1 MVNQLVEQQSI
12 RLLKHVI
19 RCYMRLSDNP
29 RAREALR
36 QCLPDRLRDS
46 TFSNILKD
54 DLTTKRCLNRF
65 YYIDTL
71 AFLLI
76 CLILHSNKV
85 SLQDLMRSNKYRRT
99 FLEILGSFLDIL

>member
-19 RCYMRLSDNP
+19 RCYMRLSDNS

-46 TFSNILKD
+46 TFLHTLKD
-54 DLTTKRCLNRF
+54 DITTKRCLNRYLFF
-65 YYIDTL
+65 Y
-71 AFLLI
+71 FSLLVN
-76 CLILHSNKV
+76 LSTTDV
-85 SLQDLMRSNKYRRT
+85 QQ
-99 FLEILGSFLDIL
+99 